1 MIFSD
6 RGRKKTNFFSK
17 DPMSYSPDGKYI
29 KHFEVPSPTQFKP
42 YDGQK
47 QYSLEKNQ
55 PGGLFFDQDSRRKE
69 HDKMKQE
76 YFDYCQYMMSLGKQP
91 KSQQQFHNDIMN
103 LAARPSTRDLKQ
115 AKQKFYAQELQRQID
130 EKNQQR
136 FASQG
141 DRNQANQKYI
151 DVNKNNEVQV
161 FDLQS
166 ASNQFLTPIKKIYG
180 GSGDPI
186 YDEYGNINANIRGI
200 SEQLHQGNSI
210 SFSPMRNNNKNVKGS
225 RTTLGEGYFQE
236 HKISNLKSQLKKQ
249 QQLQHQMEQEGKSIM
264 DKMFDRQEERQL
276 NRLQR
281 HNEYMKDIER
291 QMQNDINIF
300 SNNLTQQDRMMKMA
314 NDYHYSQS
322 DNKPQQKS
330 IFQEMSDEN
339 QVRKMKR
346 DMQLEQYNNDLQE
359 QIELKKQQKK
369 MQNEIDKIKEK
380 KEEEKLQKEREDL
393 RKQMENE
400 TKKRKKIIQ
409 DTDNENLKILEQQK
423 KLQKNYQKLQE
434 KQNHLINEAV
444 EMQNKLKQNTSTQS
458 RKMSQPLIEV
468 PPLNSFESQQK
479 WNQNQGNQ
487 SPIYQQSPQQ
497 NSIQSPKEIFPI
509 NSLQFNQLKQ
519 KPSQYPPISAVN
531 PVQKLYE
538 NSQKLKEAQQNSQN
552 EDLLNLRQE
561 LQNQTKKIQQDL
573 QKMKEDMS
581 NQQKE
586 TDKKQLNALQSQ
598 ERLIVNEIAKIENQ
612 IKQQLEDQKKALQ
625 QQQQQQQQLSPS
637 KINNQYE
644 KKSRQSSKD
653 FLKEAQDDMLKQ
665 LHEQQKQFLEEHKR
679 RMREEKQKHDS
690 ETQKH
695 TTEKMIQD
703 LSVELQKKDFKEEM
717 RYKILK
723 NKIKDM
729 DNAQNSNALFL
740 KTALATMQ
748 QTPRT
753 QNEEFGNRQAKH
765 NLTYHEG
772 DNDFRNFPILEQHF
786 HHNPKDQQNYYTH
799 RSQQS
804 PQSPGLSYNDGNKTE
819 RKEKQGI
826 ITQHFHY
833 DQFQTPRR
841 PLSSQQGKKHSIKQ
855 NSMINSS
862 IQTYPI
868 NYQDSGFQVD
878 SKMFV
883 KELQP
888 LPEPVCRKKRSC
900 SRQNMAQSQ
909 LSYNGRPST
918 QIYLP
923 QMKRRESLDLGQY
936 DNIKNKINRT
946 KYQNQNFDQ
955 SYPNTLSYIDQWN
968 QKQIKQQNNPIDSNN
983 LANQTMSDYLNNTL
997 LQSQPQ
1003 YNNKDQ
1009 YSNKKYPH
1017 SQYQSTNQNN
1027 PKLRSSSLLTE
1038 RDQQQTEPNPNTLLE
1053 NSNLINQNLDILD
1066 AIVKASNHNRT
1077 KSSQKRSVN
1086 RYYALK
1092 QKELEKEQELSQNLY
1107 SPYEGESPE
1116 TGLDL
1121 YSNKSQS
1128 PYLPQF
1134 RNSQNSTQ
1142 VRTTPWNN
1150 KSLRQSPQDSKLG
1163 SAERV
1168 IDKLDGVLKDIKSG
1182 NLLSKKDEM

>member
-29 KHFEVPSPTQFKP
+29 KHFEVPSPTQFRP

-55 PGGLFFDQDSRRKE
+55 PGGLFFDSDSRRKE

-76 YFDYCQYMMSLGKQP
+76 YFDYCQYMMSKGKQP
-91 KSQQQFHNDIMN
+91 KSQQQYHNDIMN

-130 EKNQQR
+130 EKNQHR

-141 DRNQANQKYI
+141 DRNLANQKYI
-151 DVNKNNEVQV
+151 EVNKNNEVQIS
-161 FDLQS
+161 DLQS
-166 ASNQFLTPIKKIYG
+166 ASNQFLTPIKKIFG

-186 YDEYGNINANIRGI
+186 YDEYGNIIANIRGI

-210 SFSPMRNNNKNVKGS
+210 SYSPMRNNNKNVKGS

-249 QQLQHQMEQEGKSIM
+249 QQLQYQMEQEGKSIM
-264 DKMFDRQEERQL
+264 DKIFDRQEERQL

-291 QMQNDINIF
+291 KMQNDINIF
-300 SNNLTQQDRMMKMA
+300 SSNLTQQDRMIKMA
-314 NDYHYSQS
+314 NDHHYSHSNS

-346 DMQLEQYNNDLQE
+346 DIQQEQYNNELQE

-380 KEEEKLQKEREDL
+380 KEEEKLQKEREEI

-423 KLQKNYQKLQE
+423 TLQKNYQKLQE

-468 PPLNSFESQQK
+468 LPINSFESQQR
-479 WNQNQGNQ
+479 WNQNQVIQ
-487 SPIYQQSPQQ
+487 SPTYQQNSQQ
-497 NSIQSPKEIFPI
+497 TSIQSPKEIFPI
-509 NSLQFNQLKQ
+509 NSAQFNQLKQ

-538 NSQKLKEAQQNSQN
+538 NSQKLKEAQQNPQN
-552 EDLLNLRQE
+552 EDLLNLRKE
-561 LQNQTKKIQQDL
+561 LQIQTQKIQQDL
-573 QKMKEDMS
+573 QKMKEDMN

-586 TDKKQLNALQSQ
+586 TDQKQLNILQSQ
-598 ERLIVNEIAKIENQ
+598 ERLIVNEIAKVENQ
-612 IKQQLEDQKKALQ
+612 IKQQLDDQKKALQ
-625 QQQQQQQQLSPS
+625 EQQQSSYQ
-637 KINNQYE
+637 KINDEKE

-665 LHEQQKQFLEEHKR
+665 LHEQQKQFLEGHKR
-679 RMREEKQKHDS
+679 RIREEKQKRDA
-690 ETQKH
+690 EQIQH

-703 LSVELQKKDFKEEM
+703 LGVEIQKKDLKEEM

-723 NKIKDM
+723 NQIKDM
-729 DNAQNSNALFL
+729 EKAQNNALFL

-748 QTPRT
+748 NTPRT
-753 QNEEFGNRQAKH
+753 QNEEFGNRQTKH
-765 NLTYHEG
+765 NQTYHEG
-772 DNDFRNFPILEQHF
+772 DNNFRNFPILEQHF
-786 HHNPKDQQNYYTH
+786 HHNPKDQQNDYTH

-804 PQSPGLSYNDGNKTE
+804 PQSPDHSYNDGNKTE
-819 RKEKQGI
+819 RKERPGI
-826 ITQHFHY
+826 ITQYFHY
-833 DQFQTPRR
+833 DQFQKPRR
-841 PLSSQQGKKHSIKQ
+841 PLSSQQGKKQNKKQ
-855 NSMINSS
+855 NSMVNSS
-862 IQTYPI
+862 IQAYPI

-909 LSYNGRPST
+909 LNYNGRPSP

-955 SYPNTLSYIDQWN
+955 SYPNTLSYIEAWN
-968 QKQIKQQNNPIDSNN
+968 HKQINQQANLIDNNNN

-1017 SQYQSTNQNN
+1017 SQYQSINQNN
-1027 PKLRSSSLLTE
+1027 PKLRSSSLLTD
-1038 RDQQQTEPNPNTLLE
+1038 RDQRQAEPNQNTLLE
-1053 NSNLINQNLDILD
+1053 NSHLINQNLDILD

-1092 QKELEKEQELSQNLY
+1092 QKEQEKEQEFSQNLY
-1107 SPYEGESPE
+1107 SPYGDDSPE

-1121 YSNKSQS
+1121 YSNMSQS
-1128 PYLPQF
+1128 PYQPQF

-1142 VRTTPWNN
+1142 VRNTPWNN
-1150 KSLRQSPQDSKLG
+1150 KPLRQSPQNSQLG

-1182 NLLSKKDEM
+1182 NLLSKKEEM